1 MYRIRQLSSSLTAS
15 YQGTEWL
22 KWFRIK
28 LGLVATEFH
37 IIPSLQH
44 PKCELSPSFNCST
57 YFQWTIDRWKSNI
70 LPYIEFGGCFS
81 IVAYAF
87 SPPQQQP
94 IPIFCSGA
102 RNQHTQG
109 SDCHVSPHQRVFL
122 PCTASSLLSHVNRTS
137 LAYWL
142 GCSPVR
148 VLHDSS
154 ASDFKSTMM
163 WYAMIMM
170 NLWQAEENHRCNGVQ
185 NIDIQFE
192 DCRNSG
198 TNWHLPGANMIF
210 SIDHGECWMSESYF
224 TQHKNS
230 KTTTW
235 KGFFWG

>member
-1 MYRIRQLSSSLTAS
+1 MYEHVLIHQLCISLTAS
-15 YQGTEWL
+15 WIPKNKYQGTEWL

-70 LPYIEFGGCFS
+70 LPYIEFGGLLNS
-81 IVAYAF
+81 GLRL
-87 SPPQQQP
+87 SPPAATNPDLLLICSQP
-94 IPIFCSGA
+94 T
-102 RNQHTQG
+102 HTRKWLPRF
-109 SDCHVSPHQRVFL
+109 SSPRCFL
-122 PCTASSLLSHVNRTS
+122 PCTASALLSHVNRTS

-142 GCSPVR
+142 GCSPAR

-170 NLWQAEENHRCNGVQ
+170 NLWQAEEKHRCNGVQ
-185 NIDIQFE
+185 KHWHSIWRLQE
-192 DCRNSG
+192 LRNQLTFAG
-198 TNWHLPGANMIF
+198 CKYDF
-210 SIDHGECWMSESYF
+210 
-224 TQHKNS
+224 
-230 KTTTW
+230 
-235 KGFFWG
+235 